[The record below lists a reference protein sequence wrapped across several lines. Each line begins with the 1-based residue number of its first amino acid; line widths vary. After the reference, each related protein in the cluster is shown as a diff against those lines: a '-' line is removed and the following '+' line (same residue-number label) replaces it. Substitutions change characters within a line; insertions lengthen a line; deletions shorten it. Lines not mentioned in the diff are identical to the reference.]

1 MKELNTF
8 RKFLNEGIDKEEVNE
23 GIWSLGS
30 SKNIKKVLDILD
42 KVSEMGGVKGSLA
55 LDKYES
61 TLYNVV
67 GDDIFHD
74 HIDTAKDE
82 ATDDDRFRNAI
93 SDAYGRA
100 KELLELAMDKE
111 GIKEEELEE
120 GFGDQVGKVLKG
132 AGEGL
137 GAIIKAPMEIVISLI
152 LIIGLAGYQ
161 VFNGLAYATG
171 LSVGFGIKF
180 LMAAYKKLIK
190 FPMIESTLKRLSED
204 PEVMEFAKKPSKGG
218 LRKFVYDKLTP
229 AERLFLGNWVK
240 DELTRANLGVRK
252 RWDSK
257 KSKYG
262 TAKGN
267 IGMDTFQ
274 KMDTFE

>member
-8 RKFLNEGIDKEEVNE
+8 KKFLNEGIGKEEVNE

-55 LDKYES
+55 LDKYDS

-74 HIDTAKDE
+74 YIDRAKDE
-82 ATDDDRFRNAI
+82 ATDDDKFRNAI

-120 GFGDQVGKVLKG
+120 GFGDQVGKALKG
-132 AGEGL
+132 AGEGI
-137 GAIIKAPMEIVISLI
+137 GAIIKAPIEIIVSLI
-152 LIIGLAGYQ
+152 LWNTYR
-161 VFNGLAYATG
+161 F
-171 LSVGFGIKF
+171 
-180 LMAAYKKLIK
+180 
-190 FPMIESTLKRLSED
+190 
-204 PEVMEFAKKPSKGG
+204 
-218 LRKFVYDKLTP
+218 
-229 AERLFLGNWVK
+229 
-240 DELTRANLGVRK
+240 
-252 RWDSK
+252 
-257 KSKYG
+257 
-262 TAKGN
+262 
-267 IGMDTFQ
+267 FQ
-274 KMDTFE
+274 KFKEEERIKMENFSKAWPLQWPSWQR